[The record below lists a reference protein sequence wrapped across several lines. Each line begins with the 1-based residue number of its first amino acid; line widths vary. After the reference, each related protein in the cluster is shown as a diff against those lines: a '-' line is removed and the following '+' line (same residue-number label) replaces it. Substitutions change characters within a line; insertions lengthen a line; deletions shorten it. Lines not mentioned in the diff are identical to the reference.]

1 MWGLAEVTSAAA
13 AGDREWRIRSVWS
26 GAPIG
31 VRQIRQLGVE
41 ESKIAPMDTV
51 GLLWGCD
58 GAFVSLCNCGYL
70 GGEVVTQCRRVL

>member
-1 MWGLAEVTSAAA
+1 MCGPVKATSGEA
-13 AGDREWRIRSVWS
+13 AGDHEWRIWSVWS

-41 ESKIAPMDTV
+41 ENKIAPVAVV

-58 GAFVSLCNCGYL
+58 GAFMSLCNCEYL
-70 GGEVVTQCRRVL
+70 GGEVATQCRRVL